1 MSRYKIII
9 QYDGSKY
16 YGWQLQPNVI
26 TIQGV
31 LETGIR
37 KVFRNNDKL
46 NLYGSGRTDSG
57 VHAWGQVAH
66 VDLATRLNVK
76 DMKNALNANIPDDC
90 RIIAIEKVEKNFHAR
105 YSALKRY
112 YRYQCYT
119 GNSILYRNQSWEL
132 PKLNI
137 DCLNNLSEQLIG
149 THDFLSFCKY
159 RAELINTVCEIFH
172 SRWSF
177 EDNMIIFKISANRF
191 LHHMIRYL
199 VGTMVAV
206 YNGRFKEHEF
216 LSLLKNPRKNVKIF
230 KAPPQGLILEK
241 IDYV

>member
-16 YGWQLQPNVI
+16 YGWQLQPSVI

-66 VDLATRLNVK
+66 IDLATRLNVK

-90 RIIAIEKVEKNFHAR
+90 RIIAIEEVEKNFHAR

-149 THDFLSFCKY
+149 T
-159 RAELINTVCEIFH
+159 
-172 SRWSF
+172 
-177 EDNMIIFKISANRF
+177 
-191 LHHMIRYL
+191 
-199 VGTMVAV
+199 
-206 YNGRFKEHEF
+206 
-216 LSLLKNPRKNVKIF
+216 
-230 KAPPQGLILEK
+230 
-241 IDYV
+241 